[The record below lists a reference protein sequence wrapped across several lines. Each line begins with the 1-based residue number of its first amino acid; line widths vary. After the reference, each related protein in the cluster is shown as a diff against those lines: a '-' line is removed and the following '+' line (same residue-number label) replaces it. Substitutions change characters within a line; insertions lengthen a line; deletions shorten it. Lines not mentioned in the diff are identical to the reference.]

1 MKQMKGGPFTG
12 IIARKWANFPPTK
25 NQLQRYL
32 KHNAYYQKNI
42 DAEYSRSSSCD
53 QTKWITNKSSLHA
66 IQLG

>member
-1 MKQMKGGPFTG
+1 MSNETNERGAVHGHNRPVNGQ
-12 IIARKWANFPPTK
+12 NFRPLK
-25 NQLQRYL
+25 INF

-53 QTKWITNKSSLHA
+53 QTKWITNKSSRHA